1 MAPSYKLWHAELKA
15 PTSED
20 RRADRTTEPHEMSGF
35 WRING
40 ARTKPDYPVAIWT
53 AEGKTATIFQ
63 IGRKMMSTETHSK
76 EWQDFID
83 SSWLKC
89 TAVLQTPDPKKPS
102 AENWTEALD
111 TGRWKDGKPA
121 REVTASE
128 KADIIPAAQTS
139 DGRGTNA
146 PLDENGDPIDEFWL
160 QIKQGLA
167 VTTKQLREIGPIT
180 SLDVANKAAEVLE
193 RHRALSTEGERKRKE
208 EKKPHDDAA
217 AAVQAK
223 WTPFLNP
230 AIDLGK
236 AIVTALDKFRRA
248 EEARLK
254 AEQAAAERKERERL
268 AEEERQR
275 LAAEEAERAKQ
286 AEAMGMEHQARTED
300 EIAEEAEQIATETV
314 AAAPVVDTKVR
325 VGTTHGRGVSKAT
338 VWGGKITDPIAFYE
352 VVKDYP
358 DVKEALQKVA
368 DRLGRANAI
377 INGME
382 RVQK

>member
-1 MAPSYKLWHAELKA
+1 MAPSYKLWHAELKL
-15 PTSED
+15 PTPED

-63 IGRKMMSTETHSK
+63 IGRKMMSTETHPK

-89 TAVLQTPDPKKPS
+89 TAVYQARTEKTPPD
-102 AENWTEALD
+102 AETWSEALD
-111 TGRWKDGKPA
+111 TGRWKDGKPS
-121 REVTASE
+121 REVTAAE
-128 KADIIPAAQTS
+128 KADIIPTTPAEK
-139 DGRGTNA
+139 GGNA

-160 QIKQGLA
+160 QIKEGLA
-167 VTTKQLREIGPIT
+167 STTEQLRKIGPIT
-180 SLDVANKAAEVLE
+180 SMDIANKAAEILE
-193 RHRALSTEGERKRKE
+193 RHRALSTEGEKRRKE

-236 AIVTALDKFRRA
+236 AIVVALDKFRRA

-254 AEQAAAERKERERL
+254 AEQAAIERKERERL

-275 LAAEEAERAKQ
+275 LAAEEAERQRQ
-286 AEAMGMEHQARTED
+286 AESMGMEHQARSEE
-300 EIAEEAEQIATETV
+300 EIAEEAEQIAAETV
-314 AAAPVVDTKVR
+314 AAAPVADTKVR
-325 VGTTHGRGVSKAT
+325 VGTAHGRGVSKAT
-338 VWGGKITDPIAFYE
+338 VYGGEITDPVAFYE
-352 VVKDYP
+352 AVKDYP

-368 DRLGRANAI
+368 DRLGRANAVVPGYKRI
-377 INGME
+377 E
-382 RVQK
+382 K